1 MKYGTGH
8 KVLPLIETACKLAYD
23 LANEV
28 EKLDIDKNAK
38 ALIRSLANNITA
50 ELDKVI
56 FIDIKQEIKGGGYAN
71 TDRNA
76 VERVAQKG

>member
-1 MKYGTGH
+1 MKYGTSH
-8 KVLPLIETACKLAYD
+8 KVLPLIETACQLAYD
-23 LANEV
+23 LAKEI
-28 EKLDIDKNAK
+28 ERLDIDRNEK

-56 FIDIKQEIKGGGYAN
+56 FIDIKQEIKGGRYAD

-76 VERVAQKG
+76 VA